1 MVGMADSS
9 RNAKLV
15 AGMLVAIVVLPM
27 IALAV
32 TFPALAGPTV
42 AVFLLTGV
50 GVFLY
55 RRRQR

>member
-1 MVGMADSS
+1 MADSS

-32 TFPALAGPTV
+32 TFPALAGPAV